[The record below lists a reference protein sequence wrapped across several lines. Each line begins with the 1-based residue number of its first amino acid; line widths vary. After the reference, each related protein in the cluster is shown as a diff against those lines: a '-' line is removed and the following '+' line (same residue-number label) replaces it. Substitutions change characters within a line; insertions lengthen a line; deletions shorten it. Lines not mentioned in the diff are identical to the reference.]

1 MTALRPSSDHRK
13 AMGALATLLPDGQ
26 RLHLQYGPIDLV
38 IGAKGPADEIN
49 QAYNQARDAFEPVL
63 DDLVSELPR
72 LRRQHG
78 QPPAGPAARRMYDA
92 TTPFAPEFITPMA
105 AVAGSV
111 ADHVLARMIAGR
123 SLTRAYVNNGGD
135 IALHLTGGSFRIGI
149 CDDPVSG
156 EAGGLVDICPEDG
169 IGGIATSGW
178 RGRSHSLG
186 IADAVTVLAGSAAAA
201 DAAATLIANA
211 VDVPFSPHVSRR
223 AASALSPDS
232 DLGDRLVTTDVGAL
246 DPAEIQAALGCGL
259 RKAEDYRARGLIA
272 AAYLALAGKR
282 VTVTQ
287 NHTKTI
293 APRNAAHA

>member
-1 MTALRPSSDHRK
+1 
-13 AMGALATLLPDGQ
+13 MGALATMLPDGQ

-38 IGAKGPADEIN
+38 IGASGPADEIN

-63 DDLVSELPR
+63 DDLVRELPR

-78 QPPAGPAARRMYDA
+78 VPPAGAAARLMYDA
-92 TTPFAPEFITPMA
+92 TRPFVPEFITPMA

-135 IALHLTGGSFRIGI
+135 IALHLTDGSFRIGI

-156 EAGGLVDICPEDG
+156 ESGGLVDIHPEDG

-211 VDVPFSPHVSRR
+211 VDVPFSPRVSRC
-223 AASALSPDS
+223 AASALSLDS

-246 DPAEIQAALGCGL
+246 DPAEIQAALGLGL
-259 RKAEDYRARGLIA
+259 RKAEDYLERGLIS

-287 NHTKTI
+287 HQTKTI